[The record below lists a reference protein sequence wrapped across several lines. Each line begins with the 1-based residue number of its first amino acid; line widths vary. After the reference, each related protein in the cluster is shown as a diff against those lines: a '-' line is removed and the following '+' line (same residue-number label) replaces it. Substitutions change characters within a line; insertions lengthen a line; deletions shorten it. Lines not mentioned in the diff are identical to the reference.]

1 MSNLEPQ
8 SGLNEFFRTY
18 RLYERRAVDRRVE
31 WTNVYDGSNFNHE
44 QRVMIEFMID
54 LLKRVDNLEALLQ
67 VNEPEKA
74 ALVAQLSKTSK

>member
-8 SGLNEFFRTY
+8 SGLNEFFKTY
-18 RLYERRAVDRRVE
+18 RLYEQRAVGRRVE

-54 LLKRVDNLEALLQ
+54 LLKRVANLETIMN
-67 VNEPEKA
+67 VDDPEKA
-74 ALVAQLSKTSK
+74 ALVAQLSKK